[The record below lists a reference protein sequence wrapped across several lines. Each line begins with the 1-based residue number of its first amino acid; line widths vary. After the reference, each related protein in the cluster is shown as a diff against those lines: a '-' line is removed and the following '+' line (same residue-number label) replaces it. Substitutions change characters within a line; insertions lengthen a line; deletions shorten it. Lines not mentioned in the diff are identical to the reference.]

1 MRVAATLVALAAVA
15 ACAASASAGSAAK
28 SPLALVLQRSDFPAK
43 TRWTAA
49 RYPAIEKSLAVA
61 GFQAKAADYLA
72 EIPRGSTE
80 TLFVGGRVM
89 VLPSAAEARR
99 LFAAYKQDLAL
110 QLKLARTVRLR
121 AYGDEQSAFAQ
132 SKPGTR
138 ADLRVRKGAV
148 VWRVEIKW
156 GGVETFTRT
165 QALAELQ
172 IYASKLK
179 RRIGAG

>member
-1 MRVAATLVALAAVA
+1 MRLATTLVALVAAAV
-15 ACAASASAGSAAK
+15 CAVSASAGGDAK
-28 SPLALVLQRSDFPAK
+28 NPLSLVLQRSNFPAK

-49 RYPAIEKSLAVA
+49 RYPSIEKSLADA

-80 TLFVGGRVM
+80 TLFVSGRVM
-89 VLPSAAEARR
+89 VLSSAAEARR
-99 LFAAYKQDLAL
+99 LFAQYKQDLAL
-110 QLKLARTVRLR
+110 QLKLARLVRLR
-121 AYGDEQSAFAQ
+121 AYGDEQSAFTQ

-156 GGVETFTRT
+156 GGVEKFTRA
-165 QALAELQ
+165 QALVELQ
-172 IYASKLK
+172 TYAAKLK
-179 RRIGAG
+179 RRVGAG